1 MASYDQDFISS
12 VKQNYP
18 KHSEMILNAYY
29 YADKMHSGV
38 LRKSGEPYIIHPVA
52 VAQILIDNNMDYSTI
67 MAGLLHDVVE
77 DTDQT
82 LSDIE
87 KLFGKTVATL
97 VDGVT
102 KIDELTIKEFNLTE
116 ADSIKHLLLAMGN
129 DVRVIFIKLAD
140 RLHNMRTIEYLKRD
154 RQLKMAKETQ
164 ELFIPIA
171 ERIGVRKLRTELQ
184 ELTFKCMYPEE
195 YASIKAEFDRKYE
208 KRKDKIEEIE
218 KNLKNVLTNE
228 GIKNKITGWPEHYY
242 SIFKR
247 RKYQGISKIYN
258 FMLFKVIVPTE
269 QDCYRAMGLFHKK
282 YKPVP
287 GQIKDH
293 IADPKK
299 NGYRS
304 IHSVMVSEDSD
315 ITFKVMIRTEEM
327 DKACEYGI
335 SSCWQTKDSDKEFNK
350 NYEKNNNLKDIIFG
364 EETVNKNSI
373 SFIDAIKTD
382 LLPGVTWILTP
393 KLKPICVGADNPT
406 VIDFAYAL
414 HTDIGNNAVGTLVNG
429 KKSSLLTI
437 LKNGDVV
444 EILLSKENKSPS
456 RNWLFVAKT
465 SSARKKIREY
475 INRNTT
481 PENIKQGKKMLE
493 EELIKLNKTLKD
505 LDAVFDKI
513 NEEFCFSS
521 KDDMFASIG
530 YKSITINQILKYV
543 KVDNFDKENALSPI
557 SVLDQEN
564 FTKITLPKCCCPI
577 LGDEIVGVKS
587 KNGVTV
593 HTKNCTNLKG
603 IDSSRFVNVAWKTN
617 ANCMF
622 DVNLKIVAKDKP
634 GYGWKLLKLIADGNY
649 NMTKIVGK
657 TINANDC
664 EFNICVNVKNT
675 EELNKLISEIK
686 TIEEVKTITRYFD

>member
-1 MASYDQDFISS
+1 MASYDKEFISS

-29 YADKMHSGV
+29 YADKMHNGV

-67 MAGLLHDVVE
+67 IAGLLHDVVE

-82 LSDIE
+82 LEDIE
-87 KLFGKTVATL
+87 RLFGKTVAKL

-102 KIDELTIKEFNLTE
+102 KIDELTVKEFNLTE
-116 ADSIKHLLLAMGN
+116 ADSIKHLLLAMGD

-208 KRKDKIEEIE
+208 KRKDKIEDIE
-218 KNLKNVLTNE
+218 RNLKKVLNDE
-228 GIKNKITGWPEHYY
+228 NIKNTITGWPEHYY

-327 DKACEYGI
+327 DKTCEYGV
-335 SSCWQTKDSDKEFNK
+335 SSCWQTKDSDKEFRK

-364 EETVNKNSI
+364 EETVNKSSV

-382 LLPGVTWILTP
+382 LLPGVTWVLTP
-393 KLKPICVGADNPT
+393 KLKPICVSADNPT

-414 HTDIGNNAVGTLVNG
+414 HTNIGNNAIRAIVNG
-429 KKSSLLTI
+429 KKSSLSTI
-437 LKNGDVV
+437 IKNGDVV
-444 EILLSKENKSPS
+444 EVVLSKENKAPS

-465 SSARKKIREY
+465 SSARKKIREF
-475 INRNTT
+475 INKNTT
-481 PENIKQGKKMLE
+481 PENIELGKQILQ
-493 EELIKLNKTLKD
+493 EELNKLSKTIED
-505 LDAVFDKI
+505 LDAVYPKI
-513 NEEFCFSS
+513 VDEFRFLS
-521 KDDMFASIG
+521 KDDMYSSIG
-530 YKSITINQILKYV
+530 YKSITINQITKYI
-543 KVDNFDKENALSPI
+543 KDNSAEYENSP
-557 SVLDQEN
+557 VMVVGEEN
-564 FTKITLPKCCCPI
+564 LTKITLPKCCCPI
-577 LGDEIVGVKS
+577 FGDEIVGVKS

-593 HTKNCTNLKG
+593 HTKNCLNLKG
-603 IDSSRFVNVAWKTN
+603 IDSSRIVDVAWK
-617 ANCMF
+617 ANPNCLF

-657 TINANDC
+657 MVNSSDC
-664 EFNICVNVKNT
+664 EFNICVSVKNT
-675 EELNKLISEIK
+675 AELNKLVSEIK